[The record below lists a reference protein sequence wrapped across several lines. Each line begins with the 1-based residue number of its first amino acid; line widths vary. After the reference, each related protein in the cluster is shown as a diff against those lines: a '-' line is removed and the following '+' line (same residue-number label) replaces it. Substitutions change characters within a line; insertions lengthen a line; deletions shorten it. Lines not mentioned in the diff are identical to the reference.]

1 MKKTFLPII
10 ATCLMVGCGDVAE
23 TAIQGA
29 AEAIANKNSNK
40 QTTLPPTERS

>member
-40 QTTLPPTERS
+40 QTPPPPTERN